1 MNNKIN
7 RAMKRIY
14 LILGVVLFGFIT
26 PVNAQ
31 SQTERIKD
39 YKAMK
44 KMTESELNQKAT
56 KSARAEAKKLKKDGW
71 LTAPGAL
78 PVEKQL
84 DRSYRMQMEMDDDF
98 LPVYMMGEGMSI
110 GENYDA
116 AKMQAIELAKQQI
129 ASQIQTELTALV
141 ESNVANNQ
149 LSAGEAA
156 SVTKSITA
164 AKSLISQGLGRM
176 MPVVE
181 VYRTLNNKNKEVLV
195 RLAYSSSKAREMAKR
210 AARAQLEDEGLKN
223 KLDELLGW

>member
-1 MNNKIN
+1 
-7 RAMKRIY
+7 MKRIY

-44 KMTESELNQKAT
+44 KLTESELNQKAT

-116 AKMQAIELAKQQI
+116 AKMQAIVGTMNPVHLKEI
-129 ASQIQTELTALV
+129 CD
-141 ESNVANNQ
+141 
-149 LSAGEAA
+149 
-156 SVTKSITA
+156 A
-164 AKSLISQGLGRM
+164 AKFDLTHNEWYHLYLASGK
-176 MPVVE
+176 
-181 VYRTLNNKNKEVLV
+181 TLP
-195 RLAYSSSKAREMAKR
+195 
-210 AARAQLEDEGLKN
+210 
-223 KLDELLGW
+223 

>member
-1 MNNKIN
+1 MNNKNN
-7 RAMKRIY
+7 RVMKRIY

-31 SQTERIKD
+31 SQTERVKE
-39 YKAMK
+39 YKTMK
-44 KMTESELNQKAT
+44 KLTESELNQKAT
-56 KSARAEAKKLKKDGW
+56 KSARTEAKKLKKEGW
-71 LTAPGAL
+71 LTSPGAL
-78 PVEKQL
+78 PIEKQL
-84 DRSYRMQMEMDDDF
+84 DRSYRMQMEIDDDF
-98 LPVYMMGEGMSI
+98 VPVYMMGEGMST

-195 RLAYSSSKAREMAKR
+195 RLAYSSSKAREM
-210 AARAQLEDEGLKN
+210 KN

>member
-1 MNNKIN
+1 
-7 RAMKRIY
+7 MKRIY

-44 KMTESELNQKAT
+44 KLTESELNQKAT

-110 GENYDA
+110 GGDRFGNREGLLPGDDVYYECDIDYD
-116 AKMQAIELAKQQI
+116 
-129 ASQIQTELTALV
+129 
-141 ESNVANNQ
+141 
-149 LSAGEAA
+149 G
-156 SVTKSITA
+156 
-164 AKSLISQGLGRM
+164 G
-176 MPVVE
+176 
-181 VYRTLNNKNKEVLV
+181 YRN
-195 RLAYSSSKAREMAKR
+195 AKR
-210 AARAQLEDEGLKN
+210 IVYSNDGLIYYTNDHYKTFER
-223 KLDELLGW
+223 LY